1 MKNST
6 KKEQQN
12 LKTIDEILIGRDLRT
27 AKTVRTTFKLTD
39 ASVEAIEYLKQNIL
53 MSKKGLF
60 SLIADSLTRESKH
73 NDKILKAAKSSD
85 SNQNKENLRK
95 TFAVEKRAVSIFNKT
110 AKQFNIS
117 RDSIINS
124 ALITLHVTLEN
135 SKKQEKENAK
145 HAREALEKVDNA
157 INECNSKLRDL
168 FRDDHCIVEG
178 FDYASMYMGTFI
190 TAVDGYS
197 ETGESFDPYS
207 P

>member
-1 MKNST
+1 MKNT
-6 KKEQQN
+6 AENENQN
-12 LKTIDEILIGRDLRT
+12 PKSIDEILIGRDIRS
-27 AKTVRTTFKLTD
+27 AKSLRTTFKLTD
-39 ASVEAIEYLKQNIL
+39 ASIEAIEYLKQNFP
-53 MSKKGLF
+53 MSKKGLL
-60 SLIADSLTRESKH
+60 SLIADTLTAESKFS
-73 NDKILKAAKSSD
+73 DAIIKDAKSSD
-85 SNQNKENLRK
+85 SQQKKGYLRK

-110 AKQFNIS
+110 ANQFNIS

-124 ALITLHVTLEN
+124 ALIALHFTLEN
-135 SKKQEKENAK
+135 SRKQNLQNAK
-145 HAREALEKVDNA
+145 LACKALEKVDNA
-157 INECNSKLRDL
+157 IIECNSKLRDL